1 VKKFLTAAATLLA
14 GTVVA
19 SSALASTVTV
29 NPGAIG
35 EIGAV
40 SVIDRFFTS
49 FGATVV
55 QTVNGTTNPFSET
68 GAFNVTG
75 FSLGGFSVGTS
86 GLGFAWNMYGKFNAG
101 GNSSFSAACPGAVCT
116 STSTF
121 SSFNVDLYVDPGA
134 VLFGDTLI
142 NTNNGQVSGNTLDD
156 ILVATAVINM
166 SGFNGST
173 TVLAGSGNSSFDAFL
188 TFSPVTSGA
197 GIGFFQGTLPF
208 SLALDLDGTINGVTG
223 PTGVGTPP
231 PVFPAPGVYDLTVT
245 GGGTGSFPVPAPASL
260 ALLGAA
266 LAGLGLV
273 RRRTSA

>member
-1 VKKFLTAAATLLA
+1 MKRLLTAAATLLA
-14 GTVVA
+14 GTVIA
-19 SSALASTVTV
+19 GSALASTVTI

-35 EIGAV
+35 EGGSTKA
-40 SVIDRFFTS
+40 IDRFFTG

-55 QTVNGTTNPFSET
+55 QTVNGTTNPFTET
-68 GAFNVTG
+68 GAFEVTS
-75 FSLGGFSVGTS
+75 FRLGGFNVNGT
-86 GLGFAWNMYGKFNAG
+86 GLGSSWGMYGTFNAG
-101 GNSSFSAACPGAVCT
+101 GSSSFSAACPNAVCT

-121 SSFNVDLYVDPGA
+121 SSFNVSLFVDPDLGTL
-134 VLFGDTLI
+134 VDT
-142 NTNNGQVSGNTLDD
+142 NDGVVSGTTVGD
-156 ILVATAVINM
+156 ILVATAVINL

-173 TVLAGSGNSSFDAFL
+173 TVIAGAGNSSFDAFL

-197 GIGFFQGTLPF
+197 GVGFFQGTLPF

-223 PTGVGTPP
+223 PIGVGVPP
-231 PVFPAPGVYDLTVT
+231 PVFPAPGNYNLTVT

-273 RRRTSA
+273 RRRISA

>member
-1 VKKFLTAAATLLA
+1 MRKLLTAAAVVAGTALA
-14 GTVVA
+14 GTA
-19 SSALASTVTV
+19 MASTVTV

-35 EIGAV
+35 ELGATKT
-40 SVIDRFFTS
+40 IDRFFTA
-49 FGATVV
+49 FGAEVL
-55 QTVNGTTNPFSET
+55 QTVNGATNPFSET
-68 GAFNVTG
+68 GAFEVTS
-75 FSLGGFSVGTS
+75 FRLGGITVNGT
-86 GLGFAWNMYGKFNAG
+86 GLNGFWGMYGTFSAT
-101 GNSSFSAACPGAVCT
+101 GNSVFSSDCPNAVCT

-121 SSFNVDLYVDPGA
+121 SSFSVSLFVDGNL
-134 VLFGDTLI
+134 DTTV
-142 NTNNGQVSGNTLDD
+142 NTNDGSISGPTGDD
-156 ILVATAVINM
+156 VLVATAVINP

-173 TVLAGSGNSSFDAFL
+173 TVLAGAGNSSFDAFL
-188 TFSPVTSGA
+188 TFTPVTIGA
-197 GIGFFQGTLPF
+197 GVGFFQGTLPF

-273 RRRTSA
+273 RRRANA

>member
-1 VKKFLTAAATLLA
+1 MKRLLTAAATLLA
-14 GTVVA
+14 GTVIA
-19 SSALASTVTV
+19 GSALASTVTI

-35 EIGAV
+35 EGGSTKA
-40 SVIDRFFTS
+40 IDRFFTA

-55 QTVNGTTNPFSET
+55 QTVNGTTNPFNET
-68 GAFNVTG
+68 GAFEVTS
-75 FSLGGFSVGTS
+75 FRLGGLNVSGT
-86 GLGFAWNMYGKFNAG
+86 GLNGFWGLYGTFNAAG
-101 GNSSFSAACPGAVCT
+101 SSSFSAACPNAVCT

-121 SSFNVDLYVDPGA
+121 SSFNVSLFVDA
-134 VLFGDTLI
+134 NTDTTVD
-142 NTNNGQVSGNTLDD
+142 TNNGAIAGTTGDD

-173 TVLAGSGNSSFDAFL
+173 TVLAGAGNSSFDAFL

-197 GIGFFQGTLPF
+197 GVGFFQGTLPF
-208 SLALDLDGTINGVTG
+208 SLALELDGTINGVTG

-231 PVFPAPGVYDLTVT
+231 PVFPAPGAYNLTVT
-245 GGGTGSFPVPAPASL
+245 GGGTGAFPVPAPASL

-273 RRRTSA
+273 RRRISA